1 MDTKLIEYILTIAET
16 KSIAKS
22 AEELFLTESALNQ
35 QLLKLEKELG
45 APLFVRTRNHWEL
58 TDVGTLYVES
68 SKKML
73 EIKKD
78 TYSRIEDMAKRWK
91 GTVTVGLTPE
101 RGIQMFT
108 AIYPEIHAQYPETI
122 FQPYEA
128 DVETQIK
135 LLDSGQLDFGFH
147 TIFEHKYKHIIY
159 RHILYEPF
167 YLCVPRSHP
176 LAYKDKRTPENY
188 PEISLT
194 EFKNDLFTLVR
205 KTSTLRAVIDRLFAK
220 AGFKPKL
227 LFESISMRT
236 MQRLAANGQC
246 CSIIPRY
253 YAVEDDDVA
262 YFTLGPESYWELST
276 AYAKNHYI
284 NAAMET
290 FIRMASDYWLAHSYI
305 EY

>member
-22 AEELFLTESALNQ
+22 AEELFLTQSALNQ

-176 LAYKDKRTPENY
+176 LAYR
-188 PEISLT
+188 
-194 EFKNDLFTLVR
+194 
-205 KTSTLRAVIDRLFAK
+205 
-220 AGFKPKL
+220 
-227 LFESISMRT
+227 
-236 MQRLAANGQC
+236 
-246 CSIIPRY
+246 
-253 YAVEDDDVA
+253 
-262 YFTLGPESYWELST
+262 
-276 AYAKNHYI
+276 I
-284 NAAMET
+284 NARPKT
-290 FIRMASDYWLAHSYI
+290 TRKSHSRNSKTI
-305 EY
+305 CLP